1 MEGNDRIVKGIWF
14 PIEIWEANDLDWNEK
29 ILLLEIDSFTSKGL
43 DCFMSNEYIAEFLKI
58 SDTKAGK
65 MVNDLIRKGYI
76 IKTKFD
82 GRRRY
87 IESNLISRL
96 AESAKQTCK
105 ICTAC
110 SQNLGANSN
119 QINTDSIQNH
129 QSNNQRFVPPTYEEV
144 NIYCNERGNNVDAQ
158 AFVDFYTSN
167 GWKVGNN
174 PMKDWKAAV
183 RTWEKR
189 DNKKK
194 PAQPAPQK
202 KESYFEHNNR
212 LMAEMLG
219 QNFGGYDDEL

>member
-1 MEGNDRIVKGIWF
+1 MEKKGFYTVQSWMLDMPLSLVETVIYAVIYGFSQDGATRYQGSLAYLAGMAKCTKNTARKALQKLVADGLIERYEKEINGVTFNDYACKNVVPLKKLEGGTPKIAPHNNIDNNIVLS
-14 PIEIWEANDLDWNEK
+14 NDKSL
-29 ILLLEIDSFTSKGL
+29 SKT
-43 DCFMSNEYIAEFLKI
+43 NK
-58 SDTKAGK
+58 
-65 MVNDLIRKGYI
+65 
-76 IKTKFD
+76 
-82 GRRRY
+82 
-87 IESNLISRL
+87 
-96 AESAKQTCK
+96 
-105 ICTAC
+105 
-110 SQNLGANSN
+110 
-119 QINTDSIQNH
+119 
-129 QSNNQRFVPPTYEEV
+129 RFVPPTYKEV
-144 NIYCNERGNNVDAQ
+144 FDYCFERNNNVDAQ

-219 QNFGGYDDEL
+219 QNFGGFNDDEL

>member
-1 MEGNDRIVKGIWF
+1 MDK
-14 PIEIWEANDLDWNEK
+14 
-29 ILLLEIDSFTSKGL
+29 
-43 DCFMSNEYIAEFLKI
+43 
-58 SDTKAGK
+58 
-65 MVNDLIRKGYI
+65 KGYI
-76 IKTKFD
+76 LIQDWMLDLPLSLAETVIYAVIYGFSQDGESKFTGSLSYLAKKSKVSKDTVKRSLSKLVEDGFIIKTPIQKNGVLFNE
-82 GRRRY
+82 Y
-87 IESNLISRL
+87 SV
-96 AESAKQTCK
+96 CK
-105 ICTAC
+105 MH
-110 SQNLGANSN
+110 GVDANCEGGMCKMHPNNKEYNKDIVLDNDLSLSKTN
-119 QINTDSIQNH
+119 KRFIQ
-129 QSNNQRFVPPTYEEV
+129 PTYEEV
-144 NIYCNERGNNVDAQ
+144 NLYCNERGNNVDAQ

>member
-1 MEGNDRIVKGIWF
+1 MCIMNVFLNFSQEILYFLRKIKADGLIERYEKEINGVTFNDYACKNVVPLKKLEGDTPKIAPHNNIDNNIVLSNDKS
-14 PIEIWEANDLDWNEK
+14 L
-29 ILLLEIDSFTSKGL
+29 SKTNKR
-43 DCFMSNEYIAEFLKI
+43 F
-58 SDTKAGK
+58 
-65 MVNDLIRKGYI
+65 
-76 IKTKFD
+76 
-82 GRRRY
+82 
-87 IESNLISRL
+87 
-96 AESAKQTCK
+96 
-105 ICTAC
+105 
-110 SQNLGANSN
+110 
-119 QINTDSIQNH
+119 IQ
-129 QSNNQRFVPPTYEEV
+129 PTYEEV
-144 NIYCNERGNNVDAQ
+144 NLYCNERGNNVDAQ

-219 QNFGGYDDEL
+219 QNFGGFNDDEL

>member
-1 MEGNDRIVKGIWF
+1 MEGNERIVKGIWF

-43 DCFMSNEYIAEFLKI
+43 DCFMSNEYIAEFLKV

-65 MVNDLIRKGYI
+65 MVNDLIRKGYVV
-76 IKTKFD
+76 KTKFD

-105 ICTAC
+105 ICKAD
-110 SQNLGANSN
+110 SQISQANYN
-119 QINTDSIQNH
+119 KINNDSLQNH
-129 QSNNQRFVPPTYEEV
+129 QSNNKRFLPPTYEEV
-144 NIYCNERGNNVDAQ
+144 NLYCNERGNNVDAQ

-189 DNKKK
+189 DKKK
-194 PAQPAPQK
+194 PAKPATKQQD
-202 KESYFEHNNR
+202 SYFEHNNR

-219 QNFGGYDDEL
+219 QNFGGFNDEL

>member
-1 MEGNDRIVKGIWF
+1 MEKKGFYTVQSWM
-14 PIEIWEANDLDWNEK
+14 LDMPLSLVETVIYAVIYGFSQDGASRYQGSLAYLAGMAKCSKDTARRALQKLVSEGLIEK
-29 ILLLEIDSFTSKGL
+29 IEKEVNGVTFNDYRCNMLSPLAKCEYPPCKMQPHNNIDNNIVLSNDKSLSKTNKR
-43 DCFMSNEYIAEFLKI
+43 F
-58 SDTKAGK
+58 
-65 MVNDLIRKGYI
+65 
-76 IKTKFD
+76 
-82 GRRRY
+82 
-87 IESNLISRL
+87 
-96 AESAKQTCK
+96 
-105 ICTAC
+105 
-110 SQNLGANSN
+110 
-119 QINTDSIQNH
+119 IQ
-129 QSNNQRFVPPTYEEV
+129 PTYEEV
-144 NIYCNERGNNVDAQ
+144 NLYCNERGNNVDAQ

-219 QNFGGYDDEL
+219 QNFGGFNDDEL